1 LKTRNVLILCTG
13 NSARS
18 IIGEVIA
25 SSLPDMRGYS
35 GGSRPR
41 GELHAM
47 ALSVL
52 ESKGHNIWDLESKSW
67 DVFAEPGAPRMDIVI
82 TVCDSAAGESCPVWP
97 GHPVQVHWGL
107 PDPAAVEQMS
117 RQRIAFEDTYAALY
131 KRLSRLA
138 EIDFEPLRDAELKAA
153 AQEIHK
159 TS

>member
-1 LKTRNVLILCTG
+1 MKTRNVLILCTG

-138 EIDFEPLRDAELKAA
+138 KIDFEPLRDAELKAA

>member
-1 LKTRNVLILCTG
+1 MKTRNVLILCTG

-107 PDPAAVEQMS
+107 PDPAAV
-117 RQRIAFEDTYAALY
+117 DTDGL
-131 KRLSRLA
+131 KLA
-138 EIDFEPLRDAELKAA
+138 VLPVKFVVST
-153 AQEIHK
+153 
-159 TS
+159 TSVSPSQ

>member
-1 LKTRNVLILCTG
+1 M
-13 NSARS
+13 
-18 IIGEVIA
+18 GEVIA
-25 SSLPDMRGYS
+25 SSLPGMRGFS
-35 GGSRPR
+35 GGSKPR

-52 ESKGHNIWDLESKSW
+52 ESKGHNVWDLESKSW

-117 RQRIAFEDTYAALY
+117 RQRIAFEDTYTGLK
-131 KRLSRLA
+131 KRLVKLA
-138 EIDFEPLRDAELKAA
+138 DLDFDKLSDAELKAA
-153 AQEIHK
+153 AQAIHD
-159 TS
+159 TR

>member
-1 LKTRNVLILCTG
+1 MKTRNVLILCTG

-67 DVFAEPGAPRMDIVI
+67 DVYAEPGAPRMDIVI

-138 EIDFEPLRDAELKAA
+138 VIDFEPLRDAELKTA
-153 AQEIHK
+153 AQDIHK